1 MSYINDLRMD
11 SNSSSF
17 YAPITLSQ
25 TELANIINEAY
36 EKGKNDAL
44 KNVGITQSNTSTNT
58 TY

>member
-11 SNSSSF
+11 SNSCS
-17 YAPITLSQ
+17 YNAPITLSQ
-25 TELANIINEAY
+25 TELNNIINEAY

-44 KNVGITQSNTSTNT
+44 KNVGITQSNTSNT